1 MACDDKHGGMIEVL
15 AIVLGFVVLA
25 VLAAVPLVLLM
36 HAAERHGHVKD
47 VTPHDPA

>member
-1 MACDDKHGGMIEVL
+1 MLNVM

-36 HAAERHGHVKD
+36 HATDRRGHVKD
-47 VTPHDPA
+47 VTPRDPV